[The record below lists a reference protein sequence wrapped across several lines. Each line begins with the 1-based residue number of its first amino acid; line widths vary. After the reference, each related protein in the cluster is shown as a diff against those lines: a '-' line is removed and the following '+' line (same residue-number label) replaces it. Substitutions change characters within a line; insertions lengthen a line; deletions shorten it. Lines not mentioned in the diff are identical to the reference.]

1 MNDSGN
7 SDAKAGAQLVAPA
20 QTPTTLDRGP
30 GERALLA
37 SEVVATL
44 IPFDIA
50 ALGRVRF
57 PQELLFESSAAPPS
71 TKQSCCPLFWAGVQ
85 IRVWSFIVFNCVLC
99 VSIKLSEGNI

>member
-37 SEVVATL
+37 SVAPAGAQGSRCGL
-44 IPFDIA
+44 LRGQLLVQA
-50 ALGRVRF
+50 AER
-57 PQELLFESSAAPPS
+57 A
-71 TKQSCCPLFWAGVQ
+71 
-85 IRVWSFIVFNCVLC
+85 
-99 VSIKLSEGNI
+99 LSHAVGDGGP